1 MTPSAPIDEL
11 VLLMSLGASRG
22 PRGGLVVT
30 QKYLNGAAEYARRW
44 PGHVTSLAIP
54 CQTLSTDMDHIEAL
68 PDELTM
74 GLELRP
80 DSTQAL
86 GERLRSAAVV
96 LAFLSPQEAPT
107 AQLCRELGVPLV
119 FYSEFSL
126 NTELQI
132 VAASTKNP
140 FRRWRKSYW
149 HRRAESIRIRALT
162 EAAGLQCSGTP
173 TYDSY
178 RELNRDVMLFFDNR
192 VPAGDVITNGELEA
206 RLSGLGTGTPLRLVF
221 GGRFIAMKGVM
232 HLPEVAHELRAL
244 GVDFTLD
251 IVGGG
256 PLETELRQR
265 IDRLRLADFVR
276 LRGPM
281 DFATGW
287 VPFLKRET
295 DLFVCCHPQGDPSST
310 YYETMSCGTPVVGF
324 ANEAFAGTVAASGS
338 GWLTPLGDARAL
350 AERIA
355 TLDKDRGSIA
365 TAARKAREFGNEHS
379 FEKTFRRRTEHLIRL
394 SRLAEDTKREQL
406 ESMT

>member
-1 MTPSAPIDEL
+1 MTQAAAIDEL
-11 VLLMSLGASRG
+11 VLLMSLSASRG

-44 PGHVTSLAIP
+44 PGRVTSLARP
-54 CQTLSTDMDHIEAL
+54 SQTLTTDMDHVEVL
-68 PDELTM
+68 PGELTT

-80 DSTQAL
+80 DSSQTL
-86 GERLRSAAVV
+86 RERLQSAAAV

-107 AQLCRELGVPLV
+107 AQLCREIGVPHV
-119 FYSEFSL
+119 FYSEYSL

-132 VAASTKNP
+132 IAAGTKNP
-140 FRRWRKSYW
+140 LRRWRKRSW
-149 HRRAESIRIRALT
+149 HRWAESVRIQALGQ
-162 EAAGLQCSGTP
+162 AAGLQCSGTP

-178 RELNRDVMLFFDNR
+178 RQFNPDVMLFFDNR
-192 VPAGDVITNGELEA
+192 VPAGGIITNDELEA
-206 RLSGLGTGTPLRLVF
+206 RLSSLGTGKPLRLVF

-232 HLPEVAHELRAL
+232 YLPEVAQELCAL

-265 IDRLRLADFVR
+265 IDRLRLSDRVR

-310 YYETMSCGTPVVGF
+310 YSESMSCGTPVVGF
-324 ANEAFAGTVAASGS
+324 ANEAFSGTVAISGS
-338 GWLTPLGDARAL
+338 GWLTPLGDTRAL
-350 AERIA
+350 AKRIA
-355 TLDKDRGSIA
+355 GLDKDRGSIA
-365 TAARKAREFGNEHS
+365 AAARKAREFGNEHS

-394 SRLAEDTKREQL
+394 SRLAEDTKRGQR